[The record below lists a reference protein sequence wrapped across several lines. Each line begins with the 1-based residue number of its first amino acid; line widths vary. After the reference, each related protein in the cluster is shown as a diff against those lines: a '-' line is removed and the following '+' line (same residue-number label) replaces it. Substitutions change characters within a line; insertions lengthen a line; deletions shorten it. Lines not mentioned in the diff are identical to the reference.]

1 MQSSSL
7 MLPWEKQTFV
17 YTEWKIRLSVALQHG
32 SLGII
37 NEQLGTFPVKVNAV
51 ITYFH
56 QQTFGIWNTEE
67 EASVH
72 ISSCEEKKNF
82 QTESLHLKE
91 HEQLS
96 GEEITPLPGEKMS
109 DQCAPVRAPFC
120 ASKFQVVF
128 TILLRNIIELSHI
141 CMLMETFF
149 SKLDE
154 QKKWI
159 KRQNLP
165 TESISSSRWRSLML
179 WISLWDSRS
188 ISSWGNFA
196 SFM

>member
-1 MQSSSL
+1 

-72 ISSCEEKKNF
+72 ISSCEEKKK
-82 QTESLHLKE
+82 TS
-91 HEQLS
+91 
-96 GEEITPLPGEKMS
+96 
-109 DQCAPVRAPFC
+109 
-120 ASKFQVVF
+120 
-128 TILLRNIIELSHI
+128 
-141 CMLMETFF
+141 
-149 SKLDE
+149 
-154 QKKWI
+154 
-159 KRQNLP
+159 RQNP
-165 TESISSSRWRSLML
+165 CT
-179 WISLWDSRS
+179 
-188 ISSWGNFA
+188 
-196 SFM
+196 